1 LAQQRARVDIH
12 LGVYGRAQGAPNQGG
27 GDAKK
32 TKGVGRHGAGKR
44 VFQPELLKIRQIF
57 YYRKLQNITL

>member
-12 LGVYGRAQGAPNQGG
+12 LGLHGHAQGAPNQGG
-27 GDAKK
+27 GDANK
-32 TKGVGRHGAGKR
+32 TKGVGKHEAGKR
-44 VFQPELLKIRQIF
+44 LFQPELLKIRQIF